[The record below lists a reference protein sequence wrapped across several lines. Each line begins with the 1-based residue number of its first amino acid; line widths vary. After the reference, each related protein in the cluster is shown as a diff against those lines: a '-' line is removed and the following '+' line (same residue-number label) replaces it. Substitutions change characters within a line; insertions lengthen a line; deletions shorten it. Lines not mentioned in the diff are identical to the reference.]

1 MSYKEYRDMF
11 YKAQKNDAPYVM
23 FTVDIIN
30 SKGMDALERC
40 DAQEELIELH
50 DYVYQSSF
58 YFSIDMTTLFGTISM
73 PQRRGDACA
82 WWTTR
87 EHEEKLLQK
96 IVHFLSDTHLKV
108 RVAKAYFETEEYC
121 YGDNKYYGGY
131 CFDELTNA
139 HKPDGVGDKYIVY
152 RKVR

>member
-11 YKAQKNDAPYVM
+11 YKAQENDAPYVM

-30 SKGMDALERC
+30 SKGIDALERC
-40 DAQEELIELH
+40 DAQEELIKLH
-50 DYVYQSSF
+50 GGVYHSSF
-58 YFSIDMTTLFGTISM
+58 YFNIDMTTLLGTISM

-87 EHEEKLLQK
+87 EYEEELLQT
-96 IVHFLSDTHLKV
+96 IFHFLSKTHLKV

-121 YGDNKYYGGY
+121 YGNNKYYGGY

-139 HKPDGVGDKYIVY
+139 HKPDGVGNKYMVF
-152 RKVR
+152 RKIR

>member
-1 MSYKEYRDMF
+1 MSYKGYRDMF
-11 YKAQKNDAPYVM
+11 YKAQENDAPYVM
-23 FTVDIIN
+23 FTVDIVN
-30 SKGMDALERC
+30 SKGMGALERG
-40 DAQEELIELH
+40 DAQEELIKLH
-50 DYVYQSSF
+50 GGVYHSSF

-87 EHEEKLLQK
+87 EHEEELLQT
-96 IVHFLSDTHLKV
+96 IIHLLSNTHLKV

-121 YGDNKYYGGY
+121 YGNNKYYGGY

-139 HKPDGVGDKYIVY
+139 HKPDGIGNKYIIY
-152 RKVR
+152 RKVW

>member
-11 YKAQKNDAPYVM
+11 YKAQENDAPYVM

-30 SKGMDALERC
+30 SKGIGALERC
-40 DAQEELIELH
+40 DAQEELIKLH
-50 DYVYQSSF
+50 GGVYHSSF
-58 YFSIDMTTLFGTISM
+58 YFSIDMTTLLGAVSM
-73 PQRRGDACA
+73 PQRRGDSCA

-87 EHEEKLLQK
+87 EHEEELLQT
-96 IVHFLSDTHLKV
+96 IIHLLSNTHLKV

-121 YGDNKYYGGY
+121 YGNNEYYGGY

-139 HKPDGVGDKYIVY
+139 HKPDGVGNEYIVY
-152 RKVR
+152 RKED

>member
-30 SKGMDALERC
+30 SKGIDALERC
-40 DAQEELIELH
+40 DAQEELIKLH
-50 DYVYQSSF
+50 GGVYHSSF
-58 YFSIDMTTLFGTISM
+58 YFNIDMTTLLGTISM

-87 EHEEKLLQK
+87 EHEEELLQT
-96 IVHFLSDTHLKV
+96 IFHLLSKTHLKV

-121 YGDNKYYGGY
+121 YGNNKYYGGY

-139 HKPDGVGDKYIVY
+139 HKPDGVGNEYIVF